1 MTNNQ
6 TLVLI
11 ILTFIILI
19 TLVNVI
25 ISIIERRK
33 QIAKINTLWD
43 NKLKLESFIRPNS
56 RFDAQYRAYRD
67 HYNKQSFIDDK
78 TWSDLNMD
86 TLFHKINF
94 NFTAI
99 GEMRLY
105 ATLRGMFKVNQTS
118 LINMFKDNKVFRLN
132 VSYILS
138 KIGKNVYPLFPDQM
152 LPSKRNILLMFC
164 PLLPFIGFA
173 FIFLIPSNGIL
184 ICLTFMILNAIL
196 SFKLKKSYDQ
206 DLKSIFYTAN
216 VIKQSQALSKIEST
230 PAISVDFTHFKAS
243 RRFSGLLA
251 RVESQ
256 DMVSSIIMF
265 IKLVF
270 MIDYVLFH
278 LIQRSYFKYQEEVMA
293 CYDYISILDN
303 HYSIAMYQ
311 HTLTHYCYP
320 KINNNING
328 LQTKSIIH
336 PLLDEE
342 NAIANTIDISNHI
355 LLTGS
360 NASGKSTFM
369 KAVALNLILAQSI
382 QTATAHSFIYQPGY
396 VMTSMANADD
406 VLSGDSYFMS
416 ELKSIRRLFNT
427 YQCNKIYC
435 FIDEIFK
442 GTNTTERIAASESV
456 LSFLD
461 NQKAYHVIAAT
472 HDVELSILLE
482 NTYNNYHFNESIQE
496 NSIFFDYKIKP
507 GKANTRNAIEL
518 LRITQFPIDIYPA
531 CSTKYSKPL
540 ELISLIFIKKLSAYL
555 KVVTLR

>member
-56 RFDAQYRAYRD
+56 RFDAQYHAYRD
-67 HYNKQSFIDDK
+67 HYNEQSFIDDK

-173 FIFLIPSNGIL
+173 FIFLIPSKGIL

-206 DLKSIFYTAN
+206 DLKSVFYTAN

-256 DMVSSIIMF
+256 DMASSIIMF

-293 CYDYISILDN
+293 CYDHISLLDN

-320 KINNNING
+320 KINHNING
-328 LQTKSIIH
+328 LQMKSIIH

-427 YQCNKIYC
+427 HQCNKIYC

-456 LSFLD
+456 LSYLD
-461 NQKAYHVIAAT
+461 NQKAYQVIAAT
-472 HDVELSILLE
+472 HDVELSTLLE

-518 LRITQFPIDIYPA
+518 LRITQFPIDIYQRA
-531 CSTKYSKPL
+531 QQNIRNL
-540 ELISLIFIKKLSAYL
+540 
-555 KVVTLR
+555 

>member
-56 RFDAQYRAYRD
+56 RFDAQYHAYRD
-67 HYNKQSFIDDK
+67 HYNEQSFIDDK

-118 LINMFKDNKVFRLN
+118 LINMFKENKVFRLN

-173 FIFLIPSNGIL
+173 FIFLIPSKGIL

-256 DMVSSIIMF
+256 DMASSIIMF

-320 KINNNING
+320 KINHNING
-328 LQTKSIIH
+328 LQMKSIIH

-427 YQCNKIYC
+427 HQCNKIYC

-456 LSFLD
+456 LSYLD
-461 NQKAYHVIAAT
+461 NQKAYQVIAAT
-472 HDVELSILLE
+472 HDVELSTLLE

-518 LRITQFPIDIYPA
+518 LRITQFPIDIYQRAQQNIRNP
-531 CSTKYSKPL
+531 
-540 ELISLIFIKKLSAYL
+540 
-555 KVVTLR
+555 

>member
-56 RFDAQYRAYRD
+56 RFDAQYRTYRD

-173 FIFLIPSNGIL
+173 FIFLIPSKGIL

-206 DLKSIFYTAN
+206 DLKSVFYTAN

-293 CYDYISILDN
+293 CYDYISLLDN

-328 LQTKSIIH
+328 LQMKSIIH

-456 LSFLD
+456 LSYLD
-461 NQKAYHVIAAT
+461 NQKAYQVIAAT

-496 NSIFFDYKIKP
+496 NSIFFDYKIKS

-518 LRITQFPIDIYPA
+518 LRITQFPIDIYQRA
-531 CSTKYSKPL
+531 QQNIRNL
-540 ELISLIFIKKLSAYL
+540 
-555 KVVTLR
+555 

>member
-56 RFDAQYRAYRD
+56 RFDAQYHAYRD
-67 HYNKQSFIDDK
+67 HYNEQSIIDDK

-118 LINMFKDNKVFRLN
+118 LINMFKENKVFRLN

-152 LPSKRNILLMFC
+152 LPTKRNILLMFC

-173 FIFLIPSNGIL
+173 FIFLIPSKGIL

-256 DMVSSIIMF
+256 DMASSIIMF

-278 LIQRSYFKYQEEVMA
+278 LIQRSYFKYQEEVMT

-320 KINNNING
+320 KINHNING
-328 LQTKSIIH
+328 LQMKSIIH

-427 YQCNKIYC
+427 HQCNKIYC

-456 LSFLD
+456 LSYLD
-461 NQKAYHVIAAT
+461 NQKAYQVIAAT
-472 HDVELSILLE
+472 HDVELSTLLE

-518 LRITQFPIDIYPA
+518 LRITQFPIDIYQRA
-531 CSTKYSKPL
+531 QQNIRNL
-540 ELISLIFIKKLSAYL
+540 
-555 KVVTLR
+555 

>member
-56 RFDAQYRAYRD
+56 RFDAQYRTYRD

-173 FIFLIPSNGIL
+173 FIFLIPSKGIL

-206 DLKSIFYTAN
+206 DLKSVFYTAN

-328 LQTKSIIH
+328 LQMKSIIH

-382 QTATAHSFIYQPGY
+382 QTATAYSFIYQPGY

-456 LSFLD
+456 LSYLD
-461 NQKAYHVIAAT
+461 NQKAYQVIAAT

-518 LRITQFPIDIYPA
+518 LRITQFPIDIYQRA
-531 CSTKYSKPL
+531 QQNIRNL
-540 ELISLIFIKKLSAYL
+540 
-555 KVVTLR
+555 

>member
-33 QIAKINTLWD
+33 QIAKINTLWE

-56 RFDAQYRAYRD
+56 RFDAQYHAYRD
-67 HYNKQSFIDDK
+67 HYNEQSFIDDK

-118 LINMFKDNKVFRLN
+118 LINKFKDNKVFRLN

-152 LPSKRNILLMFC
+152 LPTKRNILLMFC

-173 FIFLIPSNGIL
+173 FIFLIPSKGIL

-230 PAISVDFTHFKAS
+230 PAISVDFTHFRAS

-256 DMVSSIIMF
+256 DMASSIIMF

-278 LIQRSYFKYQEEVMA
+278 LIQRSYFKYQEEVMT

-320 KINNNING
+320 KINHNING
-328 LQTKSIIH
+328 LQMKSIIH

-427 YQCNKIYC
+427 HQCNKIYC

-456 LSFLD
+456 LSYLD
-461 NQKAYHVIAAT
+461 NQKAYQVIAAT
-472 HDVELSILLE
+472 HDVELSTLLE

-518 LRITQFPIDIYPA
+518 LRITQFPIDIYQRA
-531 CSTKYSKPL
+531 QQNIRNL
-540 ELISLIFIKKLSAYL
+540 
-555 KVVTLR
+555 

>member
-43 NKLKLESFIRPNS
+43 NKIKLESFIRPNS
-56 RFDAQYRAYRD
+56 RFDAQYHAYRD
-67 HYNKQSFIDDK
+67 HYNEQSFIDDK

-118 LINMFKDNKVFRLN
+118 LINKFKDNKVFRLN

-138 KIGKNVYPLFPDQM
+138 KIGKNVYPLFPNQM
-152 LPSKRNILLMFC
+152 LPTKRNILLMFC

-173 FIFLIPSNGIL
+173 FIFLIPSKGIL

-256 DMVSSIIMF
+256 DMASSIIMF

-278 LIQRSYFKYQEEVMA
+278 LIQRSYFKYQEEVMT

-311 HTLTHYCYP
+311 HTLTHYCNP
-320 KINNNING
+320 KINHNMNG
-328 LQTKSIIH
+328 LQMKSIIH

-427 YQCNKIYC
+427 HQCNKIYC

-456 LSFLD
+456 LSYLD
-461 NQKAYHVIAAT
+461 NQKAYQVIAAT
-472 HDVELSILLE
+472 HDVELSTLLE

-518 LRITQFPIDIYPA
+518 LRITQFPIDIYQRA
-531 CSTKYSKPL
+531 QQNIRNL
-540 ELISLIFIKKLSAYL
+540 
-555 KVVTLR
+555 

>member
-56 RFDAQYRAYRD
+56 RFDAQYRTYRD

-173 FIFLIPSNGIL
+173 FIFLIPSKGIL

-206 DLKSIFYTAN
+206 DLKSVFYTAN

-293 CYDYISILDN
+293 CYDHISLLDN

-320 KINNNING
+320 KINHNING
-328 LQTKSIIH
+328 LQMKSIIH

-456 LSFLD
+456 LSYLD
-461 NQKAYHVIAAT
+461 NQKAYQVIAAT
-472 HDVELSILLE
+472 HDVELSTLLE

-518 LRITQFPIDIYPA
+518 LRITQFPIDIYQRA
-531 CSTKYSKPL
+531 QQNIRNL
-540 ELISLIFIKKLSAYL
+540 
-555 KVVTLR
+555 

>member
-56 RFDAQYRAYRD
+56 RFDAQYRTYRD

-152 LPSKRNILLMFC
+152 LPTKRNILLMFC

-173 FIFLIPSNGIL
+173 FIFLIPSKGIL

-256 DMVSSIIMF
+256 DMASSIIMF

-278 LIQRSYFKYQEEVMA
+278 LIQRSYFKYQEEVMT

-320 KINNNING
+320 KINHNING
-328 LQTKSIIH
+328 LQMKSIIH

-427 YQCNKIYC
+427 HQCNKIYC

-456 LSFLD
+456 LSYLD
-461 NQKAYHVIAAT
+461 NQKAYQVIAAT
-472 HDVELSILLE
+472 HDVELSTLLE

-518 LRITQFPIDIYPA
+518 LRITQFPIDIYQRA
-531 CSTKYSKPL
+531 QQNIRNL
-540 ELISLIFIKKLSAYL
+540 
-555 KVVTLR
+555 

>member
-56 RFDAQYRAYRD
+56 RFDAQYHAYRD
-67 HYNKQSFIDDK
+67 HYNEQSFIDDK

-118 LINMFKDNKVFRLN
+118 LINMFKENKVFRLN

-152 LPSKRNILLMFC
+152 LPTKRNILLMFC

-173 FIFLIPSNGIL
+173 FIFLIPSKGIL

-256 DMVSSIIMF
+256 DMASSIIMF

-278 LIQRSYFKYQEEVMA
+278 LIQRSYFKYQEEVMT

-320 KINNNING
+320 KINHNING
-328 LQTKSIIH
+328 LQMKSIIH
-336 PLLDEE
+336 PLLDED

-427 YQCNKIYC
+427 HQCNKIYC

-456 LSFLD
+456 LSYLD
-461 NQKAYHVIAAT
+461 NQKAYQVIAAT
-472 HDVELSILLE
+472 HDVELSTLLE

-518 LRITQFPIDIYPA
+518 LRITQFPIDIYQRA
-531 CSTKYSKPL
+531 QQNIRNL
-540 ELISLIFIKKLSAYL
+540 
-555 KVVTLR
+555 

>member
-33 QIAKINTLWD
+33 QIAKINTLWE

-56 RFDAQYRAYRD
+56 RFDAQYHAYRD
-67 HYNKQSFIDDK
+67 HYNEQSFIDDK

-118 LINMFKDNKVFRLN
+118 LINMFKENKVFRLN

-152 LPSKRNILLMFC
+152 LPTKRNILLMFC

-173 FIFLIPSNGIL
+173 FIFFIPSKGIL

-256 DMVSSIIMF
+256 DMASSIIMF

-278 LIQRSYFKYQEEVMA
+278 LIQRSYFKYQEEVMT

-320 KINNNING
+320 KINHNING
-328 LQTKSIIH
+328 LQMKSIIH

-427 YQCNKIYC
+427 HQCNKIYC

-456 LSFLD
+456 LSYLD
-461 NQKAYHVIAAT
+461 NQKAYQVIAAT
-472 HDVELSILLE
+472 HDVELSTLLE

-518 LRITQFPIDIYPA
+518 LRITQFPIDIYQRA
-531 CSTKYSKPL
+531 QQNIRNL
-540 ELISLIFIKKLSAYL
+540 
-555 KVVTLR
+555 

>member
-56 RFDAQYRAYRD
+56 RFDSQYRAYRD

-152 LPSKRNILLMFC
+152 LPTKRNILLMFC

-328 LQTKSIIH
+328 LQMKSIIH

-456 LSFLD
+456 LSYLD
-461 NQKAYHVIAAT
+461 NQKAYQVIAAT
-472 HDVELSILLE
+472 HDVELSTLLE

-518 LRITQFPIDIYPA
+518 LRITQFPIDIYQRA
-531 CSTKYSKPL
+531 QQNIRNL
-540 ELISLIFIKKLSAYL
+540 
-555 KVVTLR
+555 

>member
-43 NKLKLESFIRPNS
+43 NKIKLESFIRPNS
-56 RFDAQYRAYRD
+56 RFDAQYHAYRD
-67 HYNKQSFIDDK
+67 HYNEQSFIDDK

-118 LINMFKDNKVFRLN
+118 LINMFKENKVFRLN

-152 LPSKRNILLMFC
+152 LPTKRNILLMFC

-173 FIFLIPSNGIL
+173 FIFLIPSKGIL

-243 RRFSGLLA
+243 LRFSGLLA

-256 DMVSSIIMF
+256 DMASSIIMF

-278 LIQRSYFKYQEEVMA
+278 LIQRSYFKYQEEVMT

-320 KINNNING
+320 KINHNING
-328 LQTKSIIH
+328 LQMKSIIH

-427 YQCNKIYC
+427 HQCNKIYC

-456 LSFLD
+456 LSYLD
-461 NQKAYHVIAAT
+461 NQKAYQVIAAT
-472 HDVELSILLE
+472 HDVELSTLLE

-518 LRITQFPIDIYPA
+518 LRITQFPIDIYQRA
-531 CSTKYSKPL
+531 QQNIRNL
-540 ELISLIFIKKLSAYL
+540 
-555 KVVTLR
+555 

>member
-43 NKLKLESFIRPNS
+43 NKIKLESFIRPNS
-56 RFDAQYRAYRD
+56 RFDAQYHAYRD
-67 HYNKQSFIDDK
+67 HYNEQSFIDDK

-118 LINMFKDNKVFRLN
+118 LINMFKENKVFRLN

-152 LPSKRNILLMFC
+152 LPTKRNILLMFC

-173 FIFLIPSNGIL
+173 FIFLIPSKGIL

-256 DMVSSIIMF
+256 DMASSIIMF

-278 LIQRSYFKYQEEVMA
+278 LIQRSYFKYQEEVMT

-320 KINNNING
+320 KINHNING
-328 LQTKSIIH
+328 LQMKSIIH

-427 YQCNKIYC
+427 HQCNKIYC

-456 LSFLD
+456 LSYLD
-461 NQKAYHVIAAT
+461 NQKAYQVIAAT
-472 HDVELSILLE
+472 HDVELSTLLE

-518 LRITQFPIDIYPA
+518 LRITQFPIDIYQRA
-531 CSTKYSKPL
+531 QQNIRNL
-540 ELISLIFIKKLSAYL
+540 
-555 KVVTLR
+555 

>member
-56 RFDAQYRAYRD
+56 RFDAQYHAYRD
-67 HYNKQSFIDDK
+67 HYNEQSFIDDK

-118 LINMFKDNKVFRLN
+118 LINKFKDNKVFRLN

-152 LPSKRNILLMFC
+152 LPTKRNILLMFC

-173 FIFLIPSNGIL
+173 FIFLIPSKGIL

-311 HTLTHYCYP
+311 HTLTHYCNP
-320 KINNNING
+320 KINHNMNG
-328 LQTKSIIH
+328 LQMKSIIH

-427 YQCNKIYC
+427 HQCNKIYC

-456 LSFLD
+456 LSYLD
-461 NQKAYHVIAAT
+461 NQKAYQVLAAT
-472 HDVELSILLE
+472 HDVELSTLLE

-518 LRITQFPIDIYPA
+518 LRITQFPIDIYQRA
-531 CSTKYSKPL
+531 QQNIRNL
-540 ELISLIFIKKLSAYL
+540 
-555 KVVTLR
+555 

>member
-56 RFDAQYRAYRD
+56 RFDAQYRTYRD

-173 FIFLIPSNGIL
+173 FIFLIPSKGIL

-206 DLKSIFYTAN
+206 DLKSVFYTAN

-278 LIQRSYFKYQEEVMA
+278 LIQRSYFKYQEEVMT

-328 LQTKSIIH
+328 LQMKSIIH

-342 NAIANTIDISNHI
+342 NAIANTIEISNHI

-456 LSFLD
+456 LSYLD
-461 NQKAYHVIAAT
+461 NQKAYQVIAAT

-518 LRITQFPIDIYPA
+518 LRITQFPIDIYQRA
-531 CSTKYSKPL
+531 QQNIRNL
-540 ELISLIFIKKLSAYL
+540 
-555 KVVTLR
+555 

>member
-56 RFDAQYRAYRD
+56 RFDAQYRTYRD

-173 FIFLIPSNGIL
+173 FIFLIPSKGIL

-206 DLKSIFYTAN
+206 DLKSVFYTAN

-456 LSFLD
+456 LSYLD
-461 NQKAYHVIAAT
+461 NQKAYQVIAAT

-518 LRITQFPIDIYPA
+518 LRITQFPIDIYQRA
-531 CSTKYSKPL
+531 QQNIRNL
-540 ELISLIFIKKLSAYL
+540 
-555 KVVTLR
+555 

>member
-6 TLVLI
+6 NLVLI

-56 RFDAQYRAYRD
+56 RFDAQYHAYRD
-67 HYNKQSFIDDK
+67 HYNEQSFIDDK

-118 LINMFKDNKVFRLN
+118 LINMFKENKVFRLN

-152 LPSKRNILLMFC
+152 LPTKRNILLMFC

-173 FIFLIPSNGIL
+173 FIFLIPSKGIL

-256 DMVSSIIMF
+256 DMASSIIMF

-320 KINNNING
+320 KINHNING
-328 LQTKSIIH
+328 LQMKSIIH

-427 YQCNKIYC
+427 HQCNKIYC

-456 LSFLD
+456 LSYLD
-461 NQKAYHVIAAT
+461 NQKAYQVIAAT
-472 HDVELSILLE
+472 HDVELSTLLE

-518 LRITQFPIDIYPA
+518 LRITQFPIDIYQRA
-531 CSTKYSKPL
+531 QQNIRNL
-540 ELISLIFIKKLSAYL
+540 
-555 KVVTLR
+555 

>member
-11 ILTFIILI
+11 ILTFINLI

-518 LRITQFPIDIYPA
+518 LRITQFPIDIYQRA
-531 CSTKYSKPL
+531 QQNIRNL
-540 ELISLIFIKKLSAYL
+540 
-555 KVVTLR
+555 

>member
-56 RFDAQYRAYRD
+56 RFDAQYHAYRD
-67 HYNKQSFIDDK
+67 HYNEQSFIDDK

-118 LINMFKDNKVFRLN
+118 LINMFKENKVFRLN

-152 LPSKRNILLMFC
+152 LPTKRNILLMFC

-173 FIFLIPSNGIL
+173 FIFLIPSKGIL

-256 DMVSSIIMF
+256 DMASSIIMF

-278 LIQRSYFKYQEEVMA
+278 LIQRSYFKYQEEVMT

-320 KINNNING
+320 KINHNING
-328 LQTKSIIH
+328 LQMKSIIH

-427 YQCNKIYC
+427 HQCNKIYC

-456 LSFLD
+456 LSYLD
-461 NQKAYHVIAAT
+461 NQKAYQVIAAT
-472 HDVELSILLE
+472 HDVELSTLLE

-496 NSIFFDYKIKP
+496 NNIFFDYKIKP

-518 LRITQFPIDIYPA
+518 LRITQFPIDIYQRA
-531 CSTKYSKPL
+531 QQNIRNL
-540 ELISLIFIKKLSAYL
+540 
-555 KVVTLR
+555 

>member
-43 NKLKLESFIRPNS
+43 NKIKLESFIRPNS
-56 RFDAQYRAYRD
+56 RFDAQYHAYRD
-67 HYNKQSFIDDK
+67 HYNEQSFIDDK

-118 LINMFKDNKVFRLN
+118 LINMFKENKVFRLN

-152 LPSKRNILLMFC
+152 LPTKRNILLMFC

-173 FIFLIPSNGIL
+173 FIFLIPSKGIL

-256 DMVSSIIMF
+256 DMASSIIMF

-278 LIQRSYFKYQEEVMA
+278 LIQRSYFKYQEEVMT

-320 KINNNING
+320 KINHNING
-328 LQTKSIIH
+328 LQMKSIIH

-427 YQCNKIYC
+427 HQCNKIYC

-456 LSFLD
+456 LSYLD
-461 NQKAYHVIAAT
+461 NQKAYQVIAAI
-472 HDVELSILLE
+472 HDVELSTLLE

-518 LRITQFPIDIYPA
+518 LRITQFPIDIYQRA
-531 CSTKYSKPL
+531 QQNIRNL
-540 ELISLIFIKKLSAYL
+540 
-555 KVVTLR
+555 

>member
-56 RFDAQYRAYRD
+56 RFDAQYHAYRD
-67 HYNKQSFIDDK
+67 HYNEQSFIDDK

-118 LINMFKDNKVFRLN
+118 LINMFKENKVFRLN

-152 LPSKRNILLMFC
+152 LPTKRNILLMFC

-173 FIFLIPSNGIL
+173 FIFLIPSKGIL

-256 DMVSSIIMF
+256 DMASSIIMF

-270 MIDYVLFH
+270 MIDYVLSH
-278 LIQRSYFKYQEEVMA
+278 LIQRSYFKYQEEVMT

-320 KINNNING
+320 KINHNING
-328 LQTKSIIH
+328 LQMKSIIH

-427 YQCNKIYC
+427 HQCNKIYC

-456 LSFLD
+456 LSYLD
-461 NQKAYHVIAAT
+461 NQKAYQVIAAT
-472 HDVELSILLE
+472 HDVELSTLLE

-518 LRITQFPIDIYPA
+518 LRITQFPIDIYQRA
-531 CSTKYSKPL
+531 QQNIRNL
-540 ELISLIFIKKLSAYL
+540 
-555 KVVTLR
+555 

>member
-56 RFDAQYRAYRD
+56 RFDAQYHAYRD
-67 HYNKQSFIDDK
+67 HYNEQSFIDDK

-118 LINMFKDNKVFRLN
+118 LINMFKENKVFRLN

-173 FIFLIPSNGIL
+173 FIFLIPSKGIL

-256 DMVSSIIMF
+256 DMASSIIMF

-278 LIQRSYFKYQEEVMA
+278 LIQRSYFKYQEEVMT

-320 KINNNING
+320 KINHNING
-328 LQTKSIIH
+328 LQMKSIIH

-427 YQCNKIYC
+427 HQCNKIYC

-456 LSFLD
+456 LSYLD
-461 NQKAYHVIAAT
+461 NQKAYQVIAAT
-472 HDVELSILLE
+472 HDVELSTLLE

-518 LRITQFPIDIYPA
+518 LRITQFPIDIYQRA
-531 CSTKYSKPL
+531 QQNIRNL
-540 ELISLIFIKKLSAYL
+540 
-555 KVVTLR
+555 

>member
-56 RFDAQYRAYRD
+56 RFDAQYHAYRD
-67 HYNKQSFIDDK
+67 YYNEQSFIDDK

-118 LINMFKDNKVFRLN
+118 LINKFKDNKVFRLN

-152 LPSKRNILLMFC
+152 LPTKRNILLMFC
-164 PLLPFIGFA
+164 PLLPFIGFT
-173 FIFLIPSNGIL
+173 FIFLIPSKGIL
-184 ICLTFMILNAIL
+184 ICFTFMILNAIL

-256 DMVSSIIMF
+256 DMASSIIMF

-320 KINNNING
+320 KINHNING
-328 LQTKSIIH
+328 LQMKSIIH

-427 YQCNKIYC
+427 HQCNKIYC

-456 LSFLD
+456 LSYLD
-461 NQKAYHVIAAT
+461 NQKAYQVIAAT
-472 HDVELSILLE
+472 HDVELSTLLE

-518 LRITQFPIDIYPA
+518 LRITQFPIDIYQRA
-531 CSTKYSKPL
+531 QQNIRNL
-540 ELISLIFIKKLSAYL
+540 
-555 KVVTLR
+555 

>member
-56 RFDAQYRAYRD
+56 RFDAQYHAYRD
-67 HYNKQSFIDDK
+67 HYNEQSFIDDK

-118 LINMFKDNKVFRLN
+118 LINMFKENKVFRLN

-173 FIFLIPSNGIL
+173 FIFLIPSKGIL

-243 RRFSGLLA
+243 RRFSGLLV

-256 DMVSSIIMF
+256 DMASSIIMF

-320 KINNNING
+320 KINHNING
-328 LQTKSIIH
+328 LQMKSIIH

-427 YQCNKIYC
+427 HQCNKIYC

-456 LSFLD
+456 LSYLD
-461 NQKAYHVIAAT
+461 NQKAYQVIAAT
-472 HDVELSILLE
+472 HDVELSTLLE

-518 LRITQFPIDIYPA
+518 LRITQFPIDIYQRA
-531 CSTKYSKPL
+531 QQNIRNL
-540 ELISLIFIKKLSAYL
+540 
-555 KVVTLR
+555 

>member
-56 RFDAQYRAYRD
+56 RFDAQYHAYRD
-67 HYNKQSFIDDK
+67 HYNEQSFIDDK

-118 LINMFKDNKVFRLN
+118 LINMFKENKVFRLN

-152 LPSKRNILLMFC
+152 LPTKRNILLMFC

-173 FIFLIPSNGIL
+173 FIFLIPSKGIL

-256 DMVSSIIMF
+256 DMASSIIMF

-278 LIQRSYFKYQEEVMA
+278 LIQRSYFKYQEEVMT

-320 KINNNING
+320 KINHNING
-328 LQTKSIIH
+328 LQMKSIIH

-369 KAVALNLILAQSI
+369 KAVALTLILAQSI

-427 YQCNKIYC
+427 HQCNKIYC

-456 LSFLD
+456 LSYLD
-461 NQKAYHVIAAT
+461 NQKAYQVIAAT
-472 HDVELSILLE
+472 HDVELSTLLE

-518 LRITQFPIDIYPA
+518 LRITQFPIDIYQRA
-531 CSTKYSKPL
+531 QQNIRNL
-540 ELISLIFIKKLSAYL
+540 
-555 KVVTLR
+555 

>member
-56 RFDAQYRAYRD
+56 RFDAQYHAYRD
-67 HYNKQSFIDDK
+67 HYNEQSFIDDK

-152 LPSKRNILLMFC
+152 LPTKRNILLMFC

-173 FIFLIPSNGIL
+173 FIFLIPSKGIL

-256 DMVSSIIMF
+256 DMASSIIMF

-311 HTLTHYCYP
+311 HTLTHYCNP
-320 KINNNING
+320 KINHNMNG
-328 LQTKSIIH
+328 LQMKSIIH

-427 YQCNKIYC
+427 HQCNKIYC

-456 LSFLD
+456 LSYLD
-461 NQKAYHVIAAT
+461 NQKAYQVLAAT
-472 HDVELSILLE
+472 HDVELSTLLE

-518 LRITQFPIDIYPA
+518 LRITQFPIDIYQRA
-531 CSTKYSKPL
+531 QDRKS
-540 ELISLIFIKKLSAYL
+540 
-555 KVVTLR
+555 VV

>member
-56 RFDAQYRAYRD
+56 RFDAQYHAYRD
-67 HYNKQSFIDDK
+67 HYNEQSFIDDK

-118 LINMFKDNKVFRLN
+118 LINMFKENKVFRLN

-152 LPSKRNILLMFC
+152 LPTKRNILLMFC

-173 FIFLIPSNGIL
+173 FIFLIPSKGIL

-256 DMVSSIIMF
+256 DMASSIIMF

-278 LIQRSYFKYQEEVMA
+278 LIQRSYFKYQEEVMT

-320 KINNNING
+320 KINHNING
-328 LQTKSIIH
+328 LQMKSIIH

-416 ELKSIRRLFNT
+416 ELMSIRRLFNT
-427 YQCNKIYC
+427 HQCNKIYC

-456 LSFLD
+456 LSYLD
-461 NQKAYHVIAAT
+461 NQKAYQVIAAT
-472 HDVELSILLE
+472 HDVELSTLLE

-518 LRITQFPIDIYPA
+518 LRITQFPIDIYQRA
-531 CSTKYSKPL
+531 QQNIRNL
-540 ELISLIFIKKLSAYL
+540 
-555 KVVTLR
+555 

>member
-56 RFDAQYRAYRD
+56 RFDAQYRTYRD

-152 LPSKRNILLMFC
+152 LPTKRNILLMFC

-173 FIFLIPSNGIL
+173 FIFLIPSKGIL

-256 DMVSSIIMF
+256 DMASSIIMF

-328 LQTKSIIH
+328 LQMKSIIH

-342 NAIANTIDISNHI
+342 NAIANTIEISNHI

-456 LSFLD
+456 LSYLD
-461 NQKAYHVIAAT
+461 NQKAYQVIAAT
-472 HDVELSILLE
+472 HDVELSTLLE

-518 LRITQFPIDIYPA
+518 LRITQFPIDIYQRA
-531 CSTKYSKPL
+531 QQNIRNL
-540 ELISLIFIKKLSAYL
+540 
-555 KVVTLR
+555 

>member
-6 TLVLI
+6 SLVLI

-25 ISIIERRK
+25 ISVIERRK

-56 RFDAQYRAYRD
+56 RFDAQYHAYRD
-67 HYNKQSFIDDK
+67 HYNEQSFIDDK

-152 LPSKRNILLMFC
+152 LPTKRNILLMFC

-173 FIFLIPSNGIL
+173 FIFLIPSKGIL

-256 DMVSSIIMF
+256 DMASSIIMF

-311 HTLTHYCYP
+311 HTLTHYCNP
-320 KINNNING
+320 KINHNMNG
-328 LQTKSIIH
+328 LQMKSIIH

-427 YQCNKIYC
+427 HQCNKIYC

-456 LSFLD
+456 LSYLD
-461 NQKAYHVIAAT
+461 NQKAYQVLAAT
-472 HDVELSILLE
+472 HDVELSTLLE
-482 NTYNNYHFNESIQE
+482 NTSNNYHFNESIQE

-518 LRITQFPIDIYPA
+518 LRITQFPIDIYQRA
-531 CSTKYSKPL
+531 QQNIRNL
-540 ELISLIFIKKLSAYL
+540 
-555 KVVTLR
+555 

>member
-56 RFDAQYRAYRD
+56 RFDAQYHAYRD
-67 HYNKQSFIDDK
+67 HYNEQSFIDDK

-118 LINMFKDNKVFRLN
+118 LINKFKDNKVFRLN

-152 LPSKRNILLMFC
+152 LPTKRNILLMFC
-164 PLLPFIGFA
+164 PLLPFIGVA
-173 FIFLIPSNGIL
+173 FIFLIPSKGIL

-243 RRFSGLLA
+243 RRFSGLLV

-256 DMVSSIIMF
+256 DMASSIIMF

-270 MIDYVLFH
+270 MIDYFLFH

-320 KINNNING
+320 KINHNING
-328 LQTKSIIH
+328 LQMKSIIH

-355 LLTGS
+355 LLTSS

-427 YQCNKIYC
+427 HQCNKIYC

-456 LSFLD
+456 LSYLD
-461 NQKAYHVIAAT
+461 NQKAYQVIAAT
-472 HDVELSILLE
+472 HDVELSTLLE

-518 LRITQFPIDIYPA
+518 LRITQFPIDIYQRA
-531 CSTKYSKPL
+531 QQNIRNL
-540 ELISLIFIKKLSAYL
+540 
-555 KVVTLR
+555 

>member
-33 QIAKINTLWD
+33 QITKINTLWD

-518 LRITQFPIDIYPA
+518 LRITQFPIDIYQRA
-531 CSTKYSKPL
+531 QQNIRNL
-540 ELISLIFIKKLSAYL
+540 
-555 KVVTLR
+555 

>member
-56 RFDAQYRAYRD
+56 RFDAQYHAYRD
-67 HYNKQSFIDDK
+67 HYNEQSFIDDK

-118 LINMFKDNKVFRLN
+118 LINKFKDNKVFRLN

-138 KIGKNVYPLFPDQM
+138 KIGKNVYPLFPNQM
-152 LPSKRNILLMFC
+152 LPTKRNILLMFC

-173 FIFLIPSNGIL
+173 FIFLIPSKGIL

-256 DMVSSIIMF
+256 DMASSIIMF

-320 KINNNING
+320 KINHNING
-328 LQTKSIIH
+328 LQMKSIIH

-427 YQCNKIYC
+427 HQCNKIYC

-456 LSFLD
+456 LSYLD
-461 NQKAYHVIAAT
+461 NQKAYQVLAAT
-472 HDVELSILLE
+472 HDVELSTLLE

-518 LRITQFPIDIYPA
+518 LRITQFPIDIYQRA
-531 CSTKYSKPL
+531 QQNIRNL
-540 ELISLIFIKKLSAYL
+540 
-555 KVVTLR
+555 

>member
-6 TLVLI
+6 SLVLI

-56 RFDAQYRAYRD
+56 RFDAQYRTYRD

-118 LINMFKDNKVFRLN
+118 LINMFKENKVFRLN

-152 LPSKRNILLMFC
+152 LPTKRNILLMFC

-173 FIFLIPSNGIL
+173 FIFLIPSKGIL

-256 DMVSSIIMF
+256 DMASSIIMF

-278 LIQRSYFKYQEEVMA
+278 LIQRSYFKYQEEVMT

-320 KINNNING
+320 KINHNING
-328 LQTKSIIH
+328 LQMKSIIH

-427 YQCNKIYC
+427 HQCNKIYC

-456 LSFLD
+456 LSYLD
-461 NQKAYHVIAAT
+461 NQKAYQVIAAT

-518 LRITQFPIDIYPA
+518 LRITQFPIDIYQRA
-531 CSTKYSKPL
+531 QQNIRNLYN
-540 ELISLIFIKKLSAYL
+540 
-555 KVVTLR
+555 

>member
-56 RFDAQYRAYRD
+56 RFDAQYHAYRD
-67 HYNKQSFIDDK
+67 HYNEQSFIDDK

-118 LINMFKDNKVFRLN
+118 LINMFKENKVFRLN

-152 LPSKRNILLMFC
+152 LPTKRNILLMFC

-173 FIFLIPSNGIL
+173 FIFLIPSKGIL

-256 DMVSSIIMF
+256 DMASSIIMF

-278 LIQRSYFKYQEEVMA
+278 LIQRSYFKYQEEVMT

-320 KINNNING
+320 KINHNING
-328 LQTKSIIH
+328 LQMKSIIH

-416 ELKSIRRLFNT
+416 ELKSIRRLINT
-427 YQCNKIYC
+427 HQCNKIYC

-456 LSFLD
+456 LSYLD
-461 NQKAYHVIAAT
+461 NQKAYQVIAAT
-472 HDVELSILLE
+472 HDVELSTLLE

-518 LRITQFPIDIYPA
+518 LRITQFPIDIYQRA
-531 CSTKYSKPL
+531 QQNIRNL
-540 ELISLIFIKKLSAYL
+540 
-555 KVVTLR
+555 

>member
-56 RFDAQYRAYRD
+56 RFDAQYHAYRD
-67 HYNKQSFIDDK
+67 HYNEQSFIDDK

-118 LINMFKDNKVFRLN
+118 LINMFKENKVFRLN

-138 KIGKNVYPLFPDQM
+138 KIGKNVYPLFPDQT
-152 LPSKRNILLMFC
+152 LPTKRNILLMFC

-173 FIFLIPSNGIL
+173 FIFLIPSKGIL

-256 DMVSSIIMF
+256 DMASSIIMF

-320 KINNNING
+320 KINHNING
-328 LQTKSIIH
+328 LQMKSIIH

-427 YQCNKIYC
+427 HQCNKIYC

-456 LSFLD
+456 LSYLD
-461 NQKAYHVIAAT
+461 NQKAYQVIAAT
-472 HDVELSILLE
+472 HDVELSTLLE

-518 LRITQFPIDIYPA
+518 LRITQFPIDIYQRA
-531 CSTKYSKPL
+531 QQNIRNL
-540 ELISLIFIKKLSAYL
+540 
-555 KVVTLR
+555 

>member
-33 QIAKINTLWD
+33 QIAKINTLWE

-56 RFDAQYRAYRD
+56 RFDAQYHAYRD
-67 HYNKQSFIDDK
+67 HYNEQSFIDDK

-118 LINMFKDNKVFRLN
+118 LINMFKENKVFRLN

-173 FIFLIPSNGIL
+173 FIFLIPSKGIL

-206 DLKSIFYTAN
+206 DLKSVFYTAN

-256 DMVSSIIMF
+256 DMASSIIMF

-278 LIQRSYFKYQEEVMA
+278 LIQRSYFKYQEEVMS
-293 CYDYISILDN
+293 CYDYISLLDN

-320 KINNNING
+320 KINHNING
-328 LQTKSIIH
+328 LQMKSIIH

-427 YQCNKIYC
+427 HQCNKIYC

-456 LSFLD
+456 LSYLD
-461 NQKAYHVIAAT
+461 NQKAYQVIAAT

-518 LRITQFPIDIYPA
+518 LRITQFPIDIYQRA
-531 CSTKYSKPL
+531 QQNIRNL
-540 ELISLIFIKKLSAYL
+540 
-555 KVVTLR
+555 

>member
-56 RFDAQYRAYRD
+56 RFDAQYHAYRD
-67 HYNKQSFIDDK
+67 HYNEQSFIDDK

-118 LINMFKDNKVFRLN
+118 LINKFKDNKVFRLN

-173 FIFLIPSNGIL
+173 FIFLIPSKGIL

-256 DMVSSIIMF
+256 DMASSIIMF

-320 KINNNING
+320 KINHNING
-328 LQTKSIIH
+328 LQMKSIIH

-427 YQCNKIYC
+427 HQCNKIYC

-456 LSFLD
+456 LSYLD
-461 NQKAYHVIAAT
+461 NQKAYQVIAAT
-472 HDVELSILLE
+472 HDVELSTLLE

-518 LRITQFPIDIYPA
+518 LRITQFPIDIYQRA
-531 CSTKYSKPL
+531 QQNIRNL
-540 ELISLIFIKKLSAYL
+540 
-555 KVVTLR
+555 